1 MKTTRASYPLESK
14 GFDSAAM
21 MHDQR
26 NQSLVLIRLVP
37 SDHVNREV
45 SVLVLA
51 QSFYSICIVFE
62 FLGQL
67 LFLLSRDENDDERYN
82 LCEKIRVPCRGHDK
96 NPEVCK

>member
-1 MKTTRASYPLESK
+1 MKTTRASYLLESK

-45 SVLVLA
+45 SVLALA
-51 QSFYSICIVFE
+51 QASCSLCIAF
-62 FLGQL
+62 
-67 LFLLSRDENDDERYN
+67 
-82 LCEKIRVPCRGHDK
+82 
-96 NPEVCK
+96 